1 MEDRPR
7 ELSMLPRRL
16 SSSQTNLSNVSGP
29 ALSRPQRHHSGSSSP
44 RRLSGNVTPDML
56 PRKKSINELTPNML
70 SRLSV
75 FEQQEEAGDWSGGAG
90 LEDARPRGFRRSSRD
105 GVHGGRRSSKGE
117 VYKKERHRLTKEE
130 MDHRVD
136 RGSSARDARGMPI
149 REESLERRK
158 SSGKEYAESYAESTP
173 DSEQNQPQKSIGTKV
188 FDYLVRRFSS
198 TEESVSRDASA
209 VRAPAYATQDDS
221 VMELESQTSE
231 KDEDGLSIE
240 EHLSSTGYGT
250 DAHILDS
257 TSYETHDYFY
267 EEKDSEVYALND
279 EQVSLTDSTEM
290 LEHRENR
297 KKTIDSEVFGF
308 VVRRLN
314 DEQMSNTDTESEGLI
329 DFEDEDDVL
338 SRSAKVTSYYESTL
352 RQKEKEKETAKR
364 LAIIQDENGRIL
376 PTIEI
381 EEADQHD
388 VPDIKIRAAGHKKK
402 KTSMAKGILNY
413 LFRNRIS
420 DLDASP
426 ISKAS
431 PVESR
436 VLESP
441 SSKAEEAVRDF
452 LAESCVAN
460 PSEASEGG
468 AVEAAEVPP
477 AFDGHDEDFRKESDL
492 VPSTTEEGSVLSSE
506 SLPMRLLKWTFGM
519 ASKDDP
525 DTPNDP
531 ERSPANSDQPSDNP
545 EGTGEK
551 FISEIIPEEA
561 EGSVDEDDET
571 LAQKPDENDNFLE
584 QNQSDDRDL
593 VILIVSLLLVVYI
606 LTL

>member
-1 MEDRPR
+1 MEDRPS

-29 ALSRPQRHHSGSSSP
+29 ALTRPQRHHSGSSSP

-75 FEQQEEAGDWSGGAG
+75 FEQQEEAGDWSAGAG
-90 LEDARPRGFRRSSRD
+90 LEDARPRGLRKSSRD
-105 GVHGGRRSSKGE
+105 GVHGGRRPSKGE
-117 VYKKERHRLTKEE
+117 NYKKERHRLTKEE
-130 MDHRVD
+130 MDRGGD
-136 RGSSARDARGMPI
+136 RSSARDGRGMPI
-149 REESLERRK
+149 REESLERRR
-158 SSGKEYAESYAESTP
+158 STGKEYADDLQNSYADGSP
-173 DSEQNQPQKSIGTKV
+173 DSEQNQPQKSIGIKV

-198 TEESVSRDASA
+198 TEESFPRDASA
-209 VRAPAYATQDDS
+209 VRPPDYAPQDGS
-221 VMELESQTSE
+221 ESQTSE
-231 KDEDGLSIE
+231 KEDDVLNE
-240 EHLSSTGYGT
+240 EHLSSTGYGRHT
-250 DAHILDS
+250 HMLDS
-257 TSYETHDYFY
+257 TPYETHDYFY

-290 LEHRENR
+290 LEPKENR
-297 KKTIDSEVFGF
+297 KKTIDSELFGF
-308 VVRRLN
+308 VVRRIN
-314 DEQMSNTDTESEGLI
+314 DIENMSNTDTESEGLI
-329 DFEDEDDVL
+329 DFEDDDDVL

-381 EEADQHD
+381 EEADQFHD
-388 VPDIKIRAAGHKKK
+388 MPDFRTRAAGHKKK

-420 DLDASP
+420 DLEAAPVSE
-426 ISKAS
+426 AS

-460 PSEASEGG
+460 PLPEVSEGG
-468 AVEAAEVPP
+468 VVKAEVPS
-477 AFDGHDEDFRKESDL
+477 AYEGHDEDLAKDSDL
-492 VPSTTEEGSVLSSE
+492 VSSTTEEENVRSSE
-506 SLPMRLLKWTFGM
+506 SFTLRLLKWTVGM
-519 ASKDDP
+519 MPKAQPDDYP
-525 DTPNDP
+525 NTPTNP
-531 ERSPANSDQPSDNP
+531 DQPDDNLKETNEKLKP
-545 EGTGEK
+545 EV
-551 FISEIIPEEA
+551 IPEEA
-561 EGSVDEDDET
+561 EGPLDEDES
-571 LAQKPDENDNFLE
+571 LAQKSDMNANFLE

-593 VILIVSLLLVVYI
+593 VILVMSLILVVYI